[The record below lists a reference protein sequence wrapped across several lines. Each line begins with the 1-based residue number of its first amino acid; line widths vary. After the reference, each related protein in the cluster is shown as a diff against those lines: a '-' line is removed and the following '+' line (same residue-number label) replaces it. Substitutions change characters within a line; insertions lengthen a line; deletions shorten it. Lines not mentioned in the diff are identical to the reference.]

1 MNANQS
7 VQTSFAAYL
16 GEVAT
21 HLFGPRRHRER
32 ILAELRDG
40 LDQSVADRRASGLSE
55 DQAVMAAID
64 EFGRPRTVADAFAV
78 ELAVADAR
86 RTLAWF
92 IATGPLVGVWWLLLL
107 DVRPWHTG
115 AVALLVALPV
125 VPLIVV
131 ALATAGGAFAGT
143 GRLMRW
149 LPEMGARR
157 AVGASITVAALAIAG
172 DVLVLAVYGRSAL
185 GVWPLGTVAVTASLV
200 RVVCSAVVARRAIT
214 LLGRV
219 ADVRR

>member
-1 MNANQS
+1 MNASQP
-7 VQTSFAAYL
+7 VQTSLAAYL
-16 GEVAT
+16 DAIAAN
-21 HLFGPRRHRER
+21 LFGPRRHRER

-40 LDQSVADRRASGLSE
+40 LDQAAANRMVSGFSE
-55 DQAVMAAID
+55 DQAVEAAID
-64 EFGRPRTVADAFAV
+64 EFGRPRAVADAFAV

-107 DVRPWHTG
+107 NVKPWRTG
-115 AVALLVALPV
+115 VVALLVALPV
-125 VPLIVV
+125 VPLIVM

-149 LPEMGARR
+149 LPEMGPRR
-157 AVGASITVAALAIAG
+157 AVGASIAVAALAIAG

-185 GVWPLGTVAVTASLV
+185 GVWPLGTVAVTASLI
-200 RVVCSAVVARRAIT
+200 RVVCSAVVVRRAVMM
-214 LLGRV
+214 LGRV
-219 ADVRR
+219 ADALQ